1 MLVDGLPCRRRDGA
15 QHSLAVV
22 LEHLRQLVAAVRLP
36 HEPDEVLNAVH
47 SGDGGGDTATLSSP
61 GRRERERDAAMGPTL
76 PR

>member
-47 SGDGGGDTATLSSP
+47 SGDGGGDTAT
-61 GRRERERDAAMGPTL
+61 
-76 PR
+76 